1 MYTITPRRRKLFKPL
16 VHTSYKSF
24 AIQCVKKNKVTKAA
38 IVRVLGQVLQTEIAA
53 VSSDDFESLTRD
65 KSKEALLN
73 FEKVVATINDE
84 MKCKAPTVLAI
95 LMACLKTKKPRI
107 NTDGVIALIF
117 SVMCKHRRPSACLI
131 QRIVSLVLY
140 GGHASKMV
148 SVIKLKK

>member
-1 MYTITPRRRKLFKPL
+1 MVR
-16 VHTSYKSF
+16 TSYKSF

-84 MKCKAPTVLAI
+84 MKCKTPTVLAI
-95 LMACLKTKKPRI
+95 I
-107 NTDGVIALIF
+107 
-117 SVMCKHRRPSACLI
+117 
-131 QRIVSLVLY
+131 
-140 GGHASKMV
+140 
-148 SVIKLKK
+148 